1 MAETIPSFLDT
12 AVYIRRRLAVLNKA
26 ADLLSY
32 ITKAKHLRT
41 SVVHEPARD
50 KPGGKLESARLGRG
64 VGSDCGEISGPG
76 SNGSSRLEPV
86 RAK

>member
-1 MAETIPSFLDT
+1 MRQAGD
-12 AVYIRRRLAVLNKA
+12 IRVNSSQQVLSTNLAPA
-26 ADLLSY
+26 G
-32 ITKAKHLRT
+32 I

-64 VGSDCGEISGPG
+64 VSSDCGEISGPG

>member
-1 MAETIPSFLDT
+1 MLEGVDEGGRGCGED
-12 AVYIRRRLAVLNKA
+12 AVEFGQQVVSPKEANG
-26 ADLLSY
+26 S
-32 ITKAKHLRT
+32 RT
-41 SVVHEPARD
+41 SASVVHEPARD
-50 KPGGKLESARLGRG
+50 KPGGKLESARLVRG

>member
-1 MAETIPSFLDT
+1 ML
-12 AVYIRRRLAVLNKA
+12 YVLIGFGRGGVLGANGVM
-26 ADLLSY
+26 SMG
-32 ITKAKHLRT
+32 I

-50 KPGGKLESARLGRG
+50 KPGGKLESARLVRG

-76 SNGSSRLEPV
+76 SNGSSRREPV

>member
-1 MAETIPSFLDT
+1 MKFTGGVADMHVGSGT
-12 AVYIRRRLAVLNKA
+12 AVGTRGEP
-26 ADLLSY
+26 
-32 ITKAKHLRT
+32 

-50 KPGGKLESARLGRG
+50 KPGGKLESARLVRG